1 MFRTLLESV
10 TGYPGL
16 LLACAASGVVLPFPE
31 DFPLLY
37 AGMRVADGSWGWGAT
52 IAVATI
58 GVACRDALA
67 WSFGRALGDLLLD
80 RESVRRWVG
89 ARGIDRARRLVT
101 RHGAA
106 AVLIGRFMIGFRS
119 PVFAVAGAMGV
130 PLRSFATWDAL
141 GLVLVV
147 PVTIALGY
155 EFGQPLVETVFLVL
169 QRARLLVAAV
179 VILALAAAAW
189 RMSLQ
194 AVSDDETESSP

>member
-1 MFRTLLESV
+1 V

-37 AGMRVADGSWGWGAT
+37 AGMRIADGSWGWGAT

-58 GVACRDALA
+58 GVALRDTLA
-67 WSFGRALGDLLLD
+67 WTFGRVLGDLLLD

-89 ARGIDRARRLVT
+89 ARGIDRARGLVT

-141 GLVLVV
+141 GLALAV
-147 PVTIALGY
+147 PLTVALGY
-155 EFGQPLVETVFLVL
+155 EFGQPLVDAVFLVL
-169 QRARLLVAAV
+169 QRARVLVAAAV
-179 VILALAAAAW
+179 VAALAVGIW

-194 AVSDDETESSP
+194 SVSDDETESTP